1 MTNKRNLFVM
11 TDYLMNSIIKLRS
24 KITQPL
30 STTDRPQLN
39 N

>member
-24 KITQPL
+24 KIAQPL
-30 STTDRPQLN
+30 LTTDRPELN
-39 N
+39 K